1 MKATTAWAAASL
13 HASQE
18 GTMIV
23 GTVRDILII
32 FLALTSIVVWVL
44 LGVLIWQ
51 IWRLTRMVQDELK
64 PMIDDTRQ
72 TLATVRGTAT
82 FMSENV
88 AAPVIQ
94 SSSRLAGYRR
104 IVQVLLGR
112 APRAVAGS
120 ETTPPPQSTSGS

>member
-1 MKATTAWAAASL
+1 
-13 HASQE
+13 
-18 GTMIV
+18 MIV

-72 TLATVRGTAT
+72 TIATVRGTAT

-88 AAPVIQ
+88 VAPVIQ
-94 SSSRLAGYRR
+94 TSSRLAGYRR

-112 APRAVAGS
+112 APRAAAGS
-120 ETTPPPQSTSGS
+120 EKMPPPQGTPGV